1 MSPDPDGL
9 FILTAALTLLCLA
22 AASIY
27 AAGEAAVDFLSQ
39 AQIKKEAEEGDA
51 HAKKLLKLTDWQKA
65 AVSPLQTGMLLFGLL
80 GLGLFLY
87 TFGGLAEELL
97 SPIAHEGGRGLL
109 AYFLL
114 SILYFLVFFLFG
126 DLLPKKSAR
135 HNARAFAQRFVGL
148 LCFLQAVAFPF
159 LKLCALIVNGILR
172 LCRIDPPHSG

>member
-9 FILTAALTLLCLA
+9 FILTAALTLLCLVI
-22 AASIY
+22 SSFY

-39 AQIKKEAEEGDA
+39 AQVKKEAEEGDA
-51 HAKKLLKLTDWQKA
+51 KAQKLLKLVDWQKA
-65 AVSPLQTGMLLFGLL
+65 AVSPLQTGLLLFGLL

-87 TFGGLAEELL
+87 TFGGLAEGLL

-135 HNARAFAQRFVGL
+135 HNARAFAQRFVG
-148 LCFLQAVAFPF
+148 
-159 LKLCALIVNGILR
+159 
-172 LCRIDPPHSG
+172 